1 MREKGWGMRNI
12 MAAAERRRRAP
23 YARGAGKVR
32 QKRLEQ
38 LARQAAV
45 GNSLGKQKRDG
56 DEDKI
61 F

>member
-1 MREKGWGMRNI
+1 MRERLGMEKHHGRGG
-12 MAAAERRRRAP
+12 EEEGEHHTP
-23 YARGAGKVR
+23 GGAGKVR